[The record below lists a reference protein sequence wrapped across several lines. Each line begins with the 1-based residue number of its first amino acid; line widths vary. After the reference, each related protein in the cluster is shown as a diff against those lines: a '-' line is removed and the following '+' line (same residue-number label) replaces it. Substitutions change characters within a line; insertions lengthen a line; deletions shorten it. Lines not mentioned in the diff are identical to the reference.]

1 MSCGSPDRHQA
12 SPADAIAL
20 PDREVLALGD
30 QVLAGSPTSGTT
42 STLRLPWC
50 PCRVHGAV
58 DLADDRVILRFAG
71 FEQLG
76 HAGQTASD
84 VLGLGGL
91 ARDLAITSPAST

>member
-1 MSCGSPDRHQA
+1 
-12 SPADAIAL
+12 
-20 PDREVLALGD
+20 
-30 QVLAGSPTSGTT
+30 
-42 STLRLPWC
+42 
-50 PCRVHGAV
+50 VHGAV